1 MGIRARGGSD
11 RSADRCGDE
20 LLAIGAFA
28 RRSGLSMKA
37 LRLYDRCGLL
47 KPADVDPNNGYRR
60 YHSSQLFMARL
71 IEMLRWLDMPLT
83 DIAEILSTPGERA
96 AEILQTYWDG
106 VERRIAGQRE
116 LVNLLRTSL
125 LGGKSRF
132 PRYQVHVRHVADQL
146 VLTERSRVPR
156 EELEGWASEVKQ
168 RLTST
173 AWAYGGPS
181 AELFI
186 VYHGPVTKNSD
197 GPVEVCVPIH
207 STPAAHDDAATR
219 REPAH
224 REAYTTITKAQFDL
238 PLILS
243 AYEAVQ
249 RWINDHGLTRTGPG
263 REVYLPG
270 VDINTAHLHDQ
281 VCDVAYPIE

>member
-1 MGIRARGGSD
+1 
-11 RSADRCGDE
+11 
-20 LLAIGAFA
+20 
-28 RRSGLSMKA
+28 MKA

-60 YHSSQLFMARL
+60 YHSSQLFTARL

-156 EELEGWASEVKQ
+156 EELEGWASEV
-168 RLTST
+168 
-173 AWAYGGPS
+173 
-181 AELFI
+181 
-186 VYHGPVTKNSD
+186 HGPVTKNSD
-197 GPVEVCVPIH
+197 GPVEVCVPIL
-207 STPAAHDDAATR
+207 STPAAHDDVVTR

-249 RWINDHGLTRTGPG
+249 RWINDHGLIRTGPG
-263 REVYLPG
+263 REVYIPG